1 MHGTV
6 VSYSGSTLTL
16 FIDSTSGGSA
26 THADWALSG
35 GGTKSGDCMV
45 KFNNYARFRGFE
57 DLPGQNKI
65 LLVGGQ

>member
-1 MHGTV
+1 MSGTV

-26 THADWALSG
+26 THADWTLSG
-35 GGTKSGDCMV
+35 GGVKSGDCKV

-57 DLPGQNKI
+57 DLPGANKV
-65 LLVGGQ
+65 LQVGT